1 MAKAIKTNV
10 LRHLDALK
18 IPYETREYT
27 VDDDNFDGKLV
38 AEKVD
43 LPAEMIYKTLV
54 LVGDTL
60 PHLVCVIPVE
70 LELDLKAVARAAGDR
85 VLLQNMDMLALHLAV
100 THQITGCGQ
109 GCQAGTDDICGF
121 MINALRLFGTCKC
134 FVVATGI
141 VHGKASLLRCFSYL
155 QQFNAALYG
164 NSIPC
169 LGPQNNKQTLPP
181 V

>member
-18 IPYETREYT
+18 VPYETRQYT

-70 LELDLKAVARAAGDR
+70 LELDLKAVARAAGQITLFEHVH
-85 VLLQNMDMLALHLAV
+85 VLTLHLAV
-100 THQITGCGQ
+100 THEV
-109 GCQAGTDDICGF
+109 AGGSQRGEAAADDIGGLVVHAFGF
-121 MINALRLFGTCKC
+121 LGTGER
-134 FVVATGI
+134 FIVTAGI
-141 VHGKASLLRCFSYL
+141 IHKSFLLS
-155 QQFNAALYG
+155 N
-164 NSIPC
+164 C
-169 LGPQNNKQTLPP
+169 L
-181 V
+181 

>member
-18 IPYETREYT
+18 IPYETRQYT

-60 PHLVCVIPVE
+60 PHLVCAGVRGCQVI
-70 LELDLKAVARAAGDR
+70 
-85 VLLQNMDMLALHLAV
+85 LAV
-100 THQITGCGQ
+100 
-109 GCQAGTDDICGF
+109 D
-121 MINALRLFGTCKC
+121 AL
-134 FVVATGI
+134 VACT
-141 VHGKASLLRCFSYL
+141 KAKFADLCR
-155 QQFNAALYG
+155 G
-164 NSIPC
+164 
-169 LGPQNNKQTLPP
+169 
-181 V
+181 